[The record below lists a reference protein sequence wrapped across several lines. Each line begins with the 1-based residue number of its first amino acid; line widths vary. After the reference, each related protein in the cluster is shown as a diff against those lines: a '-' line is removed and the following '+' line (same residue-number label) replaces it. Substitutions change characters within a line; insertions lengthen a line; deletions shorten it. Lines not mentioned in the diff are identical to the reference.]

1 MYDLRPFPIGA
12 FFVSTGSRRGDGAA
26 TASVERT
33 RATELLN
40 VDHGIWPDRQCYL
53 SPRRRTPGA

>member
-12 FFVSTGSRRGDGAA
+12 FVVSTGSRRGDGAA

-33 RATELLN
+33 RAAELLN

-53 SPRRRTPGA
+53 SPRR